1 MDAQQAKALREP
13 FPPEQIG
20 KLPRA
25 GIKLDYVGHAATT
38 SRILEVDPEWTWKPM
53 NVDEHGAPI
62 LTLQGL
68 SPQTKMGLWI
78 EMTIAGVTRPGFGD
92 GNTIKECIS
101 DAIRNAAMRFGVALD
116 LWAKEDLHSDGSAA
130 GTAVP
135 RAGKAVEAPAPRP
148 AVPAPDPAAAPN
160 GAPKFATEAQRKR
173 LFAIAKENRVEP
185 AQLRT
190 ILEMVTGQQSTS
202 QIPAGQYD
210 AVVKAVELAAVPFE

>member
-1 MDAQQAKALREP
+1 MDAKQAKALRDP

-25 GIKLDYVGHAATT
+25 GIKIDYVGHAATT
-38 SRILEVDPEWTWKPM
+38 SRILEVDPDWTWKPM
-53 NVDEHGAPI
+53 SVDPSGAPI
-62 LTLQGL
+62 ITQGGL
-68 SPQTKMGLWI
+68 SQGTKMGLWI

-116 LWAKEDLHSDGSAA
+116 LWAKEDLHADGSAA

-148 AVPAPDPAAAPN
+148 ADPAPAPAPAAN
-160 GAPKFATEAQRKR
+160 GDVKFATENQRKR
-173 LFAIAKENRVEP
+173 LFAIAKENNVEP
-185 AQLRT
+185 SQLRT

-202 QIPAGQYD
+202 QIPTSQYD
-210 AVVKAVELAAVPFE
+210 AVVKAVEMAGVPFE